1 MHYSETRRGNE
12 TELNLTQQNV
22 TQQKKQPGTVQTKE
36 GQKPSI
42 QAKQGNRPPIQ
53 TKEGQKPPI
62 QAKQGNKPLIQTKEG
77 QKPPIQAKD
86 GDKAPIQSNNGGS
99 GQPNALPNDLIDNAQ
114 KMSPEMGEAAQKA
127 VWYKNSPKPKEMG
140 AKAIAQGKEIHTAQ
154 GEEKHLG
161 HELEHIRQQAQG
173 EVQPTTQAKD
183 GTPINDNKEL
193 ENKADRVGDQ
203 LMKGVDTG
211 KVGQLQSSGGS
222 SGKGPAQQKAVAQ
235 LVGEREAVE
244 KTLGDGINTHPMRRG
259 NRRGSVYKTKGDSRV
274 KRTAML
280 MKFTGLKKDL
290 LATAKADIEEISDGL
305 AAEKWITNNA
315 NRINAYALQV
325 AGIGNCG
332 EFGNVVYSELLANTN
347 EQYVARCT
355 MYPQEDFDHG
365 FAITYP
371 AQIPTTA
378 SLQDGSIN
386 VLGGAIDI
394 DVATVADGW
403 DGYKVMTLRQFLEGG
418 NAYRRVL
425 NVANVKVISS
435 ERATG
440 ADTIDTIK
448 PKIQEVVNQYVDE
461 YEEERDDPD
470 HWIGKRA
477 AAIKDK
483 VKHREH
489 IEGLFPTEGY
499 HGGGELQDIR
509 PLNHLLHDGSVPLE
523 EKRLAINIWRRPVQD
538 YEEGPT
544 RQLKPQAHKSR
555 DIKRTNLNT
564 LNPAARRLFIMHLN
578 WRQLRQLDAGRRGQL
593 LHLLNNSSDADLEAF
608 IQKVSAVADNPNRKE
623 RVIRHVVN
631 NDDLTAGL
639 ARFNLNTALK
649 IFPLLKGEETV
660 VPFLRGS
667 GNRLNYLNRINNL
680 PLLIS
685 YFNACD
691 NGTDLLNT
699 NNALKN
705 DIVNGLD
712 PHKIKQLILTLPNP
726 GKIDLIGRLTR
737 PNFWSFYQALSL
749 DERGIINPLL
759 TAQQRQWYV
768 QDHQVNLAAALGA
781 LGPDDDSDSD

>member
-36 GQKPSI
+36 GQKPPI

-53 TKEGQKPPI
+53 TKQGQKPPI

-259 NRRGSVYKTKGDSRV
+259 NRRGSVIKTEGDSRV

-290 LATAKADIEEISDGL
+290 LAAAKADIEGISNGL
-305 AAEKWITNNA
+305 SAEKWITNNTD
-315 NRINAYALQV
+315 RINAYALQV
-325 AGIGNCG
+325 AGVGNCG
-332 EFGNVVYSELLANTN
+332 EFGNVVYSELLASTN
-347 EQYVARCT
+347 HQYVARCT
-355 MYPQEDFDHG
+355 MYPREDFDHG

-371 AQIPTTA
+371 VQIPTTA
-378 SLQDGSIN
+378 SLLDGSID

-418 NAYRRVL
+418 NAYHRVL

-440 ADTIDTIK
+440 VDTIDTIK
-448 PKIQEVVNQYVDE
+448 PKIQAVVNQYVDE

-477 AAIKDK
+477 AALKGK
-483 VKHREH
+483 VENGEH
-489 IEGLFPTEGY
+489 IGGLFPTGGY

-509 PLNHLLHDGSVPLE
+509 PLNHLLHDGSVPLD
-523 EKRLAINIWRRPVQD
+523 EKITAINTWKKDEKGAEQ
-538 YEEGPT
+538 GPT
-544 RQLKPQAHKSR
+544 RQLRPKHHKSR

-564 LNPAARRLFIMHLN
+564 LNPAARSLFITHLN
-578 WRQLRQLDAGRRGQL
+578 WRQIRLLAPHKKDQL
-593 LHLLNNSSDADLEAF
+593 LNLLNNSPNADLDVFVQQVTA
-608 IQKVSAVADNPNRKE
+608 SADNFIRREK
-623 RVIRHVVN
+623 VIKNIVN
-631 NDDLTAGL
+631 NANLTAGL
-639 ARFNLNTALK
+639 TRFNLNTALK
-649 IFPLLKGEETV
+649 IFSLLRGEETI
-660 VPFLRGS
+660 VPFLQGN
-667 GNRLNYLNRINNL
+667 GNRLNYLNRIDNL

-691 NGTDLLNT
+691 NGTDLFAT

-705 DIVNGLD
+705 DIVNGLSGD
-712 PHKIKQLILTLPNP
+712 KIKQLILTLPNP
-726 GKIDLIGRLTR
+726 GKTNLMARLQED
-737 PNFWSFYQALSL
+737 NFVSFYQALSL
-749 DERGIINPLL
+749 DERDIIDPLL
-759 TAQQRQWYV
+759 TPPQQQWLANF
-768 QDHQVNLAAALGA
+768 HANIAAALGA
-781 LGPDDDSDSD
+781 LGHDDSDSD